1 MSKRDADL
9 KRLKLTRLG
18 KAWVKARAHA
28 TGKTEQEVA
37 SDAIHKIALQDHR
50 AARVFLALAP
60 TEDLAGDDGGQI
72 G

>member
-1 MSKRDADL
+1 MSKRDQDL

-28 TGKTEQEVA
+28 TGKTEQEIA

-60 TEDLAGDDGGQI
+60 TEDHGGDGEGQSS
-72 G
+72 